1 MRRKRRYLSTRRVGY
16 LKTGPKLDA
25 NQLYQLLPTYFRT
38 HLIIPRAN
46 GTGMTSL
53 CLFFFSF
60 KDQEHTFNW
69 EDLTNW
75 EADDEAMAFCFEY
88 SKGGKK
94 PRWVKIYSQYVR
106 RYVELSAWLVLERER
121 ERTRGF
127 PSTKKAERARSAK

>member
-1 MRRKRRYLSTRRVGY
+1 MCLC
-16 LKTGPKLDA
+16 
-25 NQLYQLLPTYFRT
+25 
-38 HLIIPRAN
+38 
-46 GTGMTSL
+46 L

-106 RYVELSAWLVLERER
+106 RYVELSAWLALERER
-121 ERTRGF
+121 ERKRGF
-127 PSTKKAERARSAK
+127 PSTKKSGESAKEGRSPRCRACPLLFPFLVPTMPTNTEVFLTY

>member
-1 MRRKRRYLSTRRVGY
+1 MC
-16 LKTGPKLDA
+16 
-25 NQLYQLLPTYFRT
+25 
-38 HLIIPRAN
+38 
-46 GTGMTSL
+46 L
-53 CLFFFSF
+53 CLFLFFFSF

-121 ERTRGF
+121 ERKRGF
-127 PSTKKAERARSAK
+127 PSTEKRGESAEREIREEPALSRVSTCLSVSSANHAH